1 MSARRASGVR
11 RGERTAVR
19 SARRRGVHDRR
30 RPLAGR
36 RILVTRPRAQS
47 QVLCDVLRRLGARPL
62 AVPAIGIAP
71 PAARGPLDRALR
83 SLGRYDW
90 VVLTSANGA
99 RACLAR
105 ARALRL
111 DLRTFSRPRWAAVG
125 PATAAALRAAGMR
138 VALIPSRYLTAAIAH
153 ELPVAPGQRILL
165 LRTTAA
171 TPALADA
178 LGARGAVVDQVAAYR
193 TRLAP
198 RPLSPRLRRL
208 IDARAIDTVL
218 FTSASTVR
226 GLVRMLGRRRGSL
239 RTMTVAC
246 IGPVCAAAAEREGLR
261 PQIVAGEHTTR
272 GLINA
277 LLAAASK
284 GAHHVESRA
293 AH

>member
-1 MSARRASGVR
+1 MSTRRALTVR
-11 RGERTAVR
+11 GGARTATR
-19 SARRRGVHDRR
+19 SALDRR
-30 RPLAGR
+30 APGRSQPLAGR

-47 QVLCDVLRRLGARPL
+47 RALCHLLRRLGARPL
-62 AVPAIGIAP
+62 PVPAIGIAP
-71 PAARGPLDRALR
+71 PSARGPLDRALR

-99 RACLAR
+99 HACLAR
-105 ARALRL
+105 ARALRI
-111 DLRTFSRPRWAAVG
+111 DLRTQRRPRWAAVG
-125 PATAAALRAAGMR
+125 PATAGVLRAAGIR
-138 VALIPSRYLTAAIAH
+138 VALIPSRFLTTAIAH
-153 ELPVAPGQRILL
+153 ELPVAPGERILL
-165 LRTTAA
+165 ARTTAA

-178 LGARGAVVDQVAAYR
+178 LTARGGVVDQVAAYR

-198 RPLSPRLRRL
+198 RALSARLRRL

-226 GLVRMLGRRRGSL
+226 GLLRMLGRRRGSL
-239 RTMTVAC
+239 KAMTVAC

-272 GLINA
+272 GLIKA
-277 LLAAASK
+277 LLAAAK
-284 GAHHVESRA
+284 GAHHVEGRA

>member
-1 MSARRASGVR
+1 MSTRRAPESR
-11 RGERTAVR
+11 RGERIAAK
-19 SARRRGVHDRR
+19 SARRRGAHDRQ

-47 QVLCDVLRRLGARPL
+47 QGLCDVLRRLGARPL

-71 PAARGPLDRALR
+71 PAAREPLDRALR

-99 RACLAR
+99 HACLAR
-105 ARALRL
+105 ARALRI
-111 DLRTFSRPRWAAVG
+111 DLRTRSRPRWAAVG
-125 PATAAALRAAGMR
+125 PATAAVLRAAGIR
-138 VALIPSRYLTAAIAH
+138 VALIPSRFLTAAIAH
-153 ELPVAPGQRILL
+153 ELPVAPGSRILL
-165 LRTTAA
+165 ARTTAA
-171 TPALADA
+171 TAALADA
-178 LGARGAVVDQVAAYR
+178 LGARGALVDQIAAYR

-208 IDARAIDTVL
+208 IDARVIDTVL

-246 IGPVCAAAAEREGLR
+246 IGPVCAAAVKQEGLR
-261 PQIVAGEHTTR
+261 PHIVASEHTTR
-272 GLINA
+272 GLIKA
-277 LLAAASK
+277 LLAASK

-293 AH
+293 TH

>member
-1 MSARRASGVR
+1 MSTRRTSGSGRGARTAITSARG
-11 RGERTAVR
+11 R
-19 SARRRGVHDRR
+19 SAHDLQ

-47 QVLCDVLRRLGARPL
+47 QALCDLLRRLGARPL
-62 AVPAIGIAP
+62 PIPAIGIAP
-71 PAARGPLDRALR
+71 PSARGPLDRALR

-99 RACLAR
+99 HACLAR
-105 ARALRL
+105 ARALRI
-111 DLRTFSRPRWAAVG
+111 DLRTSRRPRWAAIG
-125 PATAAALRAAGMR
+125 PATAAVLRAAGIR
-138 VALIPSRYLTAAIAH
+138 VALIPSRFLTAAIAR
-153 ELPVAPGQRILL
+153 ELPVAPGNRILL
-165 LRTTAA
+165 ARTTAA
-171 TPALADA
+171 TPALADT

-198 RPLSPRLRRL
+198 RPLSPQLRRL

-272 GLINA
+272 GLIKA
-277 LLAAASK
+277 LIAASK
-284 GAHHVESRA
+284 GAHDVESRA